1 MYSIEEIKELIQAVD
16 ESSVGELEIR
26 NDMKEKVTIR
36 KEAAMR
42 PVAQQTAAPSPQP
55 AAQPAP
61 QQSETKKEET
71 PEDSG
76 QKETDSNYYEITSPM
91 VGTFYR
97 SPSPEAGAYVEK
109 GAAIKPNTIVCIVEA
124 MKLMNELEAEVT
136 GEIAEILVEDGE
148 LVEYGQPLFRVIP
161 S

>member
-16 ESSVGELEIR
+16 DSSVGELEIR

-36 KEAAMR
+36 KESAMR
-42 PVAQQTAAPSPQP
+42 PVAQQAVEPAPQPVAQPSPQP
-55 AAQPAP
+55 A
-61 QQSETKKEET
+61 ETKKESA
-71 PEDSG
+71 PEGSEE
-76 QKETDSNYYEITSPM
+76 KNNESNYHEITSPM

-109 GAAIKPNTIVCIVEA
+109 GATIKPNTIVCIVEA
-124 MKLMNELEAEVT
+124 MKLMNELEAEVS

-148 LVEYGQPLFRVIP
+148 LVEYGQPLFRVNP

>member
-42 PVAQQTAAPSPQP
+42 PVAQQTAVPAPQP

-76 QKETDSNYYEITSPM
+76 QKEANSNYYEITSPM

>member
-42 PVAQQTAAPSPQP
+42 PVAEQTAAPAPQP
-55 AAQPAP
+55 VAQPAP
-61 QQSETKKEET
+61 QPSETKKEEG
-71 PEDSG
+71 PKDSRM
-76 QKETDSNYYEITSPM
+76 KEADSNYYEITSPM

-109 GAAIKPNTIVCIVEA
+109 GAAIKPDTIVCIVEA

-148 LVEYGQPLFRVIP
+148 LVEYGQPLFRVNP